1 MVAKAVGGLVSVVRA
16 RIPEEVLH
24 TPHPF
29 KDPIVPIMSRCAC
42 PRPAAPQSGPSPQSA
57 PLRPRRR
64 ALSAG
69 GCLVALVL
77 ALTPALAGC
86 GEATAQGTSPTRAA
100 TVQQQVLVA
109 VPDVVGMKGD
119 AAAEALKT
127 AGLTQAPS
135 YTDVD
140 GKESVWE
147 PGNWS
152 VTAQEPAAGAQVPA
166 GQAITLTVNHDSA
179 KAAAS
184 ARASASA
191 AAAAEAS
198 ASAAAAE
205 QARQEAA
212 RAAEQTQQQTQQP
225 VQTEPDQT
233 QEQSDGSSG
242 TYYANCADAWAAGAA
257 PLHRGDPGYR
267 AGLDRD
273 DDGIAC
279 EWKQGQ
285 PEQDSSQEQSGGSS
299 GTFYKNCSEARAA
312 GAAPIYRGEPGYRE
326 KLDRDN
332 DGIACEWK

>member
-1 MVAKAVGGLVSVVRA
+1 M
-16 RIPEEVLH
+16 
-24 TPHPF
+24 
-29 KDPIVPIMSRCAC
+29 PIMSRYAC
-42 PRPAAPQSGPSPQSA
+42 SRPVSPRPG

-77 ALTPALAGC
+77 ALTPVLTGC
-86 GEATAQGTSPTRAA
+86 DDATAQGASPTEAA
-100 TVQQQVLVA
+100 TTQALVA

-119 AAAEALKT
+119 AAAEALKK

-152 VTAQEPAAGAQVPA
+152 VTAQEPAASSQVPA

-191 AAAAEAS
+191 AASAEASASAAASAEAS
-198 ASAAAAE
+198 ASAAAAEE

-212 RAAEQTQQQTQQP
+212 RAAEEQTQQQEAQQQD
-225 VQTEPDQT
+225 QTESDQT
-233 QEQSDGSSG
+233 QEQSGGSSG
-242 TYYANCADAWAAGAA
+242 TYYANC
-257 PLHRGDPGYR
+257 
-267 AGLDRD
+267 
-273 DDGIAC
+273 
-279 EWKQGQ
+279 K
-285 PEQDSSQEQSGGSS
+285 
-299 GTFYKNCSEARAA
+299 EARAA
-312 GAAPIYRGEPGYRE
+312 GAAPLYRGEPGYRE

-332 DGIACEWK
+332 DGIACEK

>member
-1 MVAKAVGGLVSVVRA
+1 M
-16 RIPEEVLH
+16 
-24 TPHPF
+24 
-29 KDPIVPIMSRCAC
+29 PIMSRHAC
-42 PRPAAPQSGPSPQSA
+42 SRPVPPQSGPSPQIA

-69 GCLVALVL
+69 GCLVALAL
-77 ALTPALAGC
+77 ALTPVLTGC
-86 GEATAQGTSPTRAA
+86 DDAAAQGAPPTESA
-100 TVQQQVLVA
+100 TTQALVA

-119 AAAEALKT
+119 AAAEALKK

-140 GKESVWE
+140 GKESVWA

-152 VTAQEPAAGAQVPA
+152 VTAQEPAASSQVPA

-191 AAAAEAS
+191 AAEAS
-198 ASAAAAE
+198 ASAAASARASASAAAAEE

-212 RAAEQTQQQTQQP
+212 RAAEEQSQQQEAQQQD
-225 VQTEPDQT
+225 QTGSDQT
-233 QEQSDGSSG
+233 QEQSGGSSG
-242 TYYANCADAWAAGAA
+242 AYYANCADAWAAGAA
-257 PLHRGDPGYR
+257 PLYRGESGYR

-279 EWKQGQ
+279 EWKPEQ
-285 PEQDSSQEQSGGSS
+285 PEQSSSQEQSGGSS
-299 GTFYKNCSEARAA
+299 GTFYKNCAEARAA

>member
-1 MVAKAVGGLVSVVRA
+1 M
-16 RIPEEVLH
+16 
-24 TPHPF
+24 
-29 KDPIVPIMSRCAC
+29 PIMSRPAC
-42 PRPAAPQSGPSPQSA
+42 FRPAPSQSA

-64 ALSAG
+64 MLSAG

-77 ALTPALAGC
+77 VLTPVLAGC
-86 GEATAQGTSPTRAA
+86 DGAAAQGSTPTGAA
-100 TVQQQVLVA
+100 TTQALIT

-119 AAAEALKT
+119 VATEALEK
-127 AGLTQAPS
+127 AGLTQRPS

-140 GKESVWE
+140 GKESVWK
-147 PGNWS
+147 PSNWS
-152 VTAQEPAAGAQVPA
+152 VTAQDPAAGAQVPA
-166 GQAITLTVNHDSA
+166 DQTITLTVNHDSA

-184 ARASASA
+184 ARASA
-191 AAAAEAS
+191 AAETS

>member
-1 MVAKAVGGLVSVVRA
+1 MVAKAVEGLVPVVGA
-16 RIPEEVLH
+16 RIPEEALH

-42 PRPAAPQSGPSPQSA
+42 PRPVPPQSGPSPQSA

-77 ALTPALAGC
+77 ALTPVLAGC
-86 GEATAQGTSPTRAA
+86 DGAAAQGTTPTGAA
-100 TVQQQVLVA
+100 TTQALIT

>member
-1 MVAKAVGGLVSVVRA
+1 M
-16 RIPEEVLH
+16 
-24 TPHPF
+24 
-29 KDPIVPIMSRCAC
+29 PIMSRYAC
-42 PRPAAPQSGPSPQSA
+42 SRPVSPRPG

-77 ALTPALAGC
+77 ALTPVLTGC
-86 GEATAQGTSPTRAA
+86 DDAAAQGAPPTESATAQA
-100 TVQQQVLVA
+100 LVA

-119 AAAEALKT
+119 AAAEALKK

-140 GKESVWE
+140 GKESVWA

-152 VTAQEPAAGAQVPA
+152 VTAQEPAASSQVPA

-191 AAAAEAS
+191 AAEAS
-198 ASAAAAE
+198 ASAAASARASASAAAAEE

-212 RAAEQTQQQTQQP
+212 RAAEEQSQQQD
-225 VQTEPDQT
+225 QTGSDQT
-233 QEQSDGSSG
+233 QEQSGGSSG
-242 TYYANCADAWAAGAA
+242 AYYANCADAWAAGVA
-257 PLHRGDPGYR
+257 PLYRGESGYR

-279 EWKQGQ
+279 ERKPEQ
-285 PEQDSSQEQSGGSS
+285 PEQSSSQEQSDGSS
-299 GTFYKNCSEARAA
+299 GTFYKNCAEARAA

-332 DGIACEWK
+332 DGIACERK

>member
-1 MVAKAVGGLVSVVRA
+1 MVAKAVGGLVPVVGA

-42 PRPAAPQSGPSPQSA
+42 SRPVPPQSGPSPQSA

-86 GEATAQGTSPTRAA
+86 DEATAQGASPTGSA
-100 TVQQQVLVA
+100 TVQQQALVA

-127 AGLTQAPS
+127 AGLTQSPN

-140 GKESVWE
+140 GKESVWK
-147 PGNWS
+147 PSNWS
-152 VTAQEPAAGAQVPA
+152 VTAQDPAAGAQVPA
-166 GQAITLTVNHDSA
+166 DQTITLTVNHDSA

-184 ARASASA
+184 ARAS
-191 AAAAEAS
+191 AAAEAS

-212 RAAEQTQQQTQQP
+212 RAADQTQQQTQQP

-233 QEQSDGSSG
+233 QEQSDGSSE

-279 EWKQGQ
+279 EWKQEQ
-285 PEQDSSQEQSGGSS
+285 PEQDSSQEQSGGGSS
-299 GTFYKNCSEARAA
+299 GTFYRNCAEARAA

-332 DGIACEWK
+332 DGIACEK

>member
-1 MVAKAVGGLVSVVRA
+1 M
-16 RIPEEVLH
+16 
-24 TPHPF
+24 
-29 KDPIVPIMSRCAC
+29 
-42 PRPAAPQSGPSPQSA
+42 
-57 PLRPRRR
+57 RPRRR

>member
-1 MVAKAVGGLVSVVRA
+1 MVGA
-16 RIPEEVLH
+16 RIPEEALH

-312 GAAPIYRGEPGYRE
+312 GATPIYRGEPGYRE

>member
-1 MVAKAVGGLVSVVRA
+1 MVRA
-16 RIPEEVLH
+16 RIPEEALH

-233 QEQSDGSSG
+233 QEQSDGSSE

>member
-1 MVAKAVGGLVSVVRA
+1 MSTVPQIVSRRPSSRLLLAGSWLITLVIVV
-16 RIPEEVLH
+16 PV
-24 TPHPF
+24 
-29 KDPIVPIMSRCAC
+29 
-42 PRPAAPQSGPSPQSA
+42 
-57 PLRPRRR
+57 
-64 ALSAG
+64 
-69 GCLVALVL
+69 
-77 ALTPALAGC
+77 LAGC
-86 GEATAQGTSPTRAA
+86 GGSPAQGAPPTATASTT
-100 TVQQQVLVA
+100 QVLIT
-109 VPDVVGMKGD
+109 VPDVIGMKGD
-119 AAAEALKT
+119 VATEALEK
-127 AGLTQAPS
+127 AGLTQTPS

-140 GKESVWE
+140 GKESVWK
-147 PGNWS
+147 PSNWS
-152 VTAQEPAAGAQVPA
+152 VTAQDPAAGTQVPA
-166 GQAITLTVNHDSA
+166 DQAITLTVNHDSA